1 MKDLYC
7 FPSSIPCL
15 YLTSFGYNP
24 LQKYLLALMLNF
36 RSRNNARKLDITL
49 ETQQALSDRSSIASQ
64 NTVVFFLKCL
74 RFVFCSFDT
83 IASTHG

>member
-7 FPSSIPCL
+7 FPSSVSCL

-24 LQKYLLALMLNF
+24 LQKYLLALMLSF
-36 RSRNNARKLDITL
+36 QSRNNARKLDITL

-64 NTVVFFLKCL
+64 NTVLF
-74 RFVFCSFDT
+74 S
-83 IASTHG
+83 